1 MPEPID
7 HRELICNLSF
17 GNRNG
22 KPCLWIHLNHS
33 AMNYGEFI
41 LCNAEDF
48 GILFQKECQRY
59 LNAGYK
65 IRFIE

>member
-1 MPEPID
+1 
-7 HRELICNLSF
+7 
-17 GNRNG
+17 
-22 KPCLWIHLNHS
+22 
-33 AMNYGEFI
+33 MNYGEFI
-41 LCNAEDF
+41 LCNDEDF